1 MTTLAFDTHESAK
14 TLMDAGVPG
23 EQADAHVE
31 VLKQVTNNLATKND
45 LNALETSLNA
55 KIDTFE
61 QRLTAKMWA
70 MHFSAIVLLLAG
82 GLALLQFVLPG
93 MITEAVVTAITPA
106 S

>member
-1 MTTLAFDTHESAK
+1 MTTVAFDTHKAAK
-14 TLMDAGVPG
+14 TLATAGFTNEQVDANI
-23 EQADAHVE
+23 E
-31 VLKQVTNNLATKND
+31 VLMEVTDGLATKKD

-70 MHFSAIVLLLAG
+70 MQFSAIVLLLAG